1 MTSAPASAPP
11 IDHTTAGAIRDAL
24 SAARGGRLEEA
35 SAIAERALVAG
46 GDPVALNAMLGL
58 FRTDLGETEAAV
70 RHLEVAHAGRPKD
83 ARIAANLATA
93 LIRASDLDRVLEV
106 ASRELALADPTLAL
120 ARLRGYAANQLGDH
134 AAAIEALEHVV
145 GKAPED
151 WESWNNLGNARGGA
165 EDLEGCAEALGHAVR
180 LNPVSAPIR
189 LNHANALRDLGHIE
203 EAETAYRQM
212 AADFPDDVNPFREL
226 HLMFKIRGQD
236 EEALEAVSAAVE
248 RDPAN
253 IELLLAKASHQ
264 SALHRME
271 AAEETYLRVVA
282 IDRANATAYLGL
294 ALVYELSNRGN
305 DLSKLVKEAEERS
318 VSEKTLRFMR
328 AYHYRR
334 AKEFEK
340 GLIELQ
346 EVPDELETTR
356 RLHLL
361 GQLLEGVGRYDE
373 AFAAFERMNELF
385 RDDTTKPEERG
396 ARYRRM
402 VRAAADIVT
411 EEWVRG
417 WRREETP
424 DERPAPVFLVGFPRS
439 GTTLLDT
446 ILMSHPEI
454 EVLEEEPPLRRAQAV
469 LNDFG
474 GLPTASDA
482 QIKEARKIYW
492 DTSAALTPLAPG
504 NLLIDKNPL
513 TMNLLPLV
521 RRLFPQARV
530 ILALRHPCDVILS
543 CFMANFRLNDGM
555 ANFLTLESAA
565 DLYDASFS
573 YYEHVQQL
581 MPFPT
586 HVVMY
591 EKLVADRETELRAL
605 FDFLGLDWHDAVLD
619 HQETAKK
626 RGRIKTASY
635 AQVVEPI
642 YTRSAGRWEK
652 YRKHLE
658 PVLPVLKPWI
668 EKFGYTA

>member
-1 MTSAPASAPP
+1 VTSATASAPP
-11 IDHTTAGAIRDAL
+11 IDQTTAATIREAL
-24 SAARGGRLEEA
+24 AAARTGRLAEA
-35 SAIAERALVAG
+35 SAIAERGLANG
-46 GDPVALNAMLGL
+46 GDPIALNALLGM
-58 FRTDLGETEAAV
+58 FRSDLGQPEAAV
-70 RHLEVAHAGRPKD
+70 RSLEIAHAARPKD
-83 ARIAANLATA
+83 VRIAGNLANA
-93 LIRASDLDRVLEV
+93 LVRANDLARALEI
-106 ASRELALADPTLAL
+106 AKKELAFADPMLEL
-120 ARLRGYAANQLGDH
+120 ARLRGYIANQLGEY

-145 GKAPED
+145 AQAPED
-151 WESWNNLGNARGGA
+151 WQSWNNLGNARGGA
-165 EDLEGCAEALGHAVR
+165 DDFKGCAEAHGRAVQ
-180 LNPVSAPIR
+180 LNPRSAPSR
-189 LNHANALRDLGHIE
+189 LNHANALRDLGRID

-212 AADFPDDVNPFREL
+212 ATDFPEDANPFREL
-226 HLMFKIRGQD
+226 HLMFKIRGED
-236 EEALEAVSAAVE
+236 EKALEAVSAAVE
-248 RDPAN
+248 RDPN
-253 IELLLAKASHQ
+253 SIELLLAKAAHQ

-271 AAEETYLRVVA
+271 AAEETYKRVLE

-294 ALVYELSNRGN
+294 TLVYELSNRGD
-305 DLSKLVKEAEERS
+305 DLSNLVEDAEKQS

-334 AKEFEK
+334 TKEFEK
-340 GLIELQ
+340 GLAELEQ
-346 EVPDELETTR
+346 VPDELETTR

-361 GQLLEGVGRYDE
+361 GQLLEGVGKYGE

-396 ARYRRM
+396 ARYRHA
-402 VRAAADIVT
+402 VRAALEIVT
-411 EEWVRG
+411 EEWVHS
-417 WRREETP
+417 WRSENAP
-424 DERPAPVFLVGFPRS
+424 DDRTAPVFLVGFPRS

-446 ILMSHPEI
+446 ILMSHPRI
-454 EVLEEEPPLRRAQAV
+454 EVLEEEPALRRANTV
-469 LNDFG
+469 LNDFA
-474 GLPTASDA
+474 GLPTAMDA
-482 QIKEARKIYW
+482 KIQEARKIYW
-492 DTSAALTPLAPG
+492 ETSAALAPLAPG

-521 RRLFPQARV
+521 RRLFPEARV
-530 ILALRHPCDVILS
+530 ILALRHPCDVLLS

-586 HVVMY
+586 HVVTY

-635 AQVVEPI
+635 AQVIEPI

-652 YRKHLE
+652 YRKYLE
-658 PVLPVLKPWI
+658 PVLPVLRPWI